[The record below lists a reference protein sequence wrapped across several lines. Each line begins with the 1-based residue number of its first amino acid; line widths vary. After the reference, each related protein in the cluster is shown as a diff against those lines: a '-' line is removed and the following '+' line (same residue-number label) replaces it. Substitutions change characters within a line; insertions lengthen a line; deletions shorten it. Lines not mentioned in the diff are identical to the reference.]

1 MVSAIVYDF
10 PFIAET
16 DHSATFH
23 ILSRNAKYSFIIGLK
38 VTADLRDSG
47 RLKKSFSGLL
57 NKSQEVVSS
66 SSATD
71 GSTFSVVVNSAL
83 FPVNFSYQI
92 G

>member
-47 RLKKSFSGLL
+47 
-57 NKSQEVVSS
+57 
-66 SSATD
+66 AD
-71 GSTFSVVVNSAL
+71 
-83 FPVNFSYQI
+83 
-92 G
+92 